1 MKILI
6 LYTYNQGLL
15 SNFFQELSEK
25 MHQDGFEVVN
35 FYLKHQKD
43 YFVQNGVS
51 IYGDKKEGYFN
62 TYFKIYKFIKK
73 EKPDVIISNFS
84 YINPA
89 VLAGRL
95 LGVKYNI
102 AWFHTAYGHTKPSFI
117 KVRNKTMYL
126 NMASL
131 VLANSKGLQEE
142 MHTVYKVPRNR
153 TRRVPFWTNIG
164 DYKAC
169 AKTLHTLNKTKA
181 FKIGCPGRLVSDK
194 NHQTV
199 IKAIRALKSDR
210 KVELYIAGNGAYKQE
225 LEALVE
231 QLELNKQV
239 VFLGNLSTIEMVA
252 FYKSM
257 DVVVLPS
264 YHEAF
269 GLVFIEAIAL
279 GTPVIVSSKFGA
291 LDFIDKEQFLLNSI
305 TFNPNAVADLI
316 PRLQVYVDHKGL
328 TTNYFRD
335 LYAKTFKKEVI
346 YQSIKNI
353 IIHPKTID

>member
-6 LYTYNQGLL
+6 LYTYNKGLL
-15 SNFFQELSEK
+15 SNFFQELSAK

-35 FYLKHQKD
+35 FYLKHQAD
-43 YFVQNGVS
+43 YFVQNGVR

-73 EKPDVIISNFS
+73 EKPDVLISNFS

-95 LGVKYNI
+95 LGVKDNI

-117 KVRNKTMYL
+117 KVVNKTIYL

-131 VLANSKGLQEE
+131 VLANSKRLQEE
-142 MHTVYKVPRNR
+142 MHTVYKVPVKC
-153 TRRVPFWTNIG
+153 TRRIPFWTNI
-164 DYKAC
+164 DEYTPC
-169 AKTLHTLNKTKA
+169 AKTVHALKKTA
-181 FKIGCPGRLVSDK
+181 VFKIGCPGRLVSDK
-194 NHQTV
+194 NHETV
-199 IKAIRALKSDR
+199 IKAIYELKNKTS
-210 KVELYIAGNGAYKQE
+210 VVLYIAGDGSYKK
-225 LEALVE
+225 
-231 QLELNKQV
+231 QLEHLVDQLALKNQV
-239 VFLGNLSTIEMVA
+239 VFLGNLSTTEMIA

-279 GTPVIVSSKFGA
+279 GTPVIVSEKFGA
-291 LDFIDKEQFLLNSI
+291 LDFIDVKQFSLNSF
-305 TFNPNAVADLI
+305 TFNPNAVSDLI
-316 PRLQVYVDHKGL
+316 KHLEKYMENKGL
-328 TTNYFRD
+328 ASKFFRD
-335 LYAKTFKKEVI
+335 LYVKTFDKEVI

>member
-25 MHQDGFEVVN
+25 LYHDGYEVIN
-35 FYLKHQKD
+35 FYLKHRED
-43 YFVQNGVS
+43 YFLQNGVR
-51 IYGDKKEGYFN
+51 IYGEKKRGYFKN
-62 TYFKIYKFIKK
+62 YYRIYTFIKK
-73 EKPDVIISNFS
+73 EKPDVVISNFS

-95 LGVKYNI
+95 LGVKSNI

-117 KVRNKTMYL
+117 KVYNKTLYL
-126 NMASL
+126 NMANL
-131 VLANSKGLQEE
+131 VLANSKNLQKE

-153 TRRVPFWTNIG
+153 TKRVPFWTNITN
-164 DYKAC
+164 YEPC
-169 AKTLHTLNKTKA
+169 TKTLNNLQKTGA

-194 NHQTV
+194 NHQIV
-199 IKAIRALKSDR
+199 IEAVNALKTN
-210 KVELYIAGNGAYKQE
+210 KPIELFIAGNGAYKQD
-225 LEALVE
+225 LETLVE
-231 QLELNKQV
+231 DLNLKNQV
-239 VFLGNLSTIEMVA
+239 IFLGNLSLTEMVA

-291 LDFIDKEQFLLNSI
+291 LDFIDTQEFLLETF
-305 TFNPNAVADLI
+305 TFNPNSVSELI
-316 PRLQVYVDHKGL
+316 NHLQSYINKNGMPS
-328 TTNYFRD
+328 NYFKD
-335 LYAKTFKKEVI
+335 LYTKTFDKELI
-346 YQSIKNI
+346 YQTIKDIVTN
-353 IIHPKTID
+353 PKTLN

>member
-6 LYTYNQGLL
+6 LYTYNKGLL

-25 MHQDGFEVVN
+25 IYQDGYEVVN
-35 FYLKHQKD
+35 FYLKHRED
-43 YFVQNGVS
+43 YFVQKGVHV
-51 IYGDKKEGYFN
+51 YGDKKRGYFKN
-62 TYFKIYKFIKK
+62 YYKIYTFVKK

-95 LGVKYNI
+95 LGVKDNI

-117 KVRNKTMYL
+117 KVMNKTMYL

-142 MHTVYKVPRNR
+142 MHTVYKVPRKR
-153 TRRVPFWTNIG
+153 TRRIPFWTNIC
-164 DYKAC
+164 DYSPC
-169 AKTLHTLNKTKA
+169 VKTLHALNKTGV

-199 IKAIRALKSDR
+199 IKAIRALKSDK

-225 LEALVE
+225 LEALVD
-231 QLELNKQV
+231 QLELKNQV
-239 VFLGNLSTIEMVA
+239 VFLGNLSTTEMVA

-279 GTPVIVSSKFGA
+279 GTPVIVSEKFGA
-291 LDFIDKEQFLLNSI
+291 LDFIDVKQFSLNSF
-305 TFNPNAVADLI
+305 TFNPNAVSDLI
-316 PRLQVYVDHKGL
+316 KHLEKYMENKGL
-328 TTNYFRD
+328 ASKFFRD
-335 LYAKTFKKEVI
+335 LYVKTFDKEVI